1 MAHRAHHH
9 KLQASSLV
17 LPLSAPAMKSQL
29 NTAFQFPIRSTFMA
43 IPKTQSHPPQLLV
56 SKGSRSQRVS
66 GMKTVDLDWT
76 GNLWS
81 TAEWFLLR
89 ILGVSYGTWSECA
102 HFTLPKLKFFKGLR
116 AHLIIR
122 GSKPSKSM
130 SGWSSVF
137 EHFFGI
143 MKAIFSDTKGL
154 PQEICFHHLR

>member
-1 MAHRAHHH
+1 MAVSFSSMSSTKTVTQRSQDAPQIAGELRYQCDWLAGVPNQMAHRAHHH

-89 ILGVSYGTWSECA
+89 ILGVSYGT
-102 HFTLPKLKFFKGLR
+102 
-116 AHLIIR
+116 
-122 GSKPSKSM
+122 
-130 SGWSSVF
+130 
-137 EHFFGI
+137 
-143 MKAIFSDTKGL
+143 
-154 PQEICFHHLR
+154 

>member
-1 MAHRAHHH
+1 MFRIYIYIYCDWLAGVPNQMAHRAHHH

-89 ILGVSYGTWSECA
+89 ILGVSYGT
-102 HFTLPKLKFFKGLR
+102 
-116 AHLIIR
+116 
-122 GSKPSKSM
+122 
-130 SGWSSVF
+130 
-137 EHFFGI
+137 
-143 MKAIFSDTKGL
+143 
-154 PQEICFHHLR
+154 